1 MNQTSIIAGAL
12 IVAFIV
18 FVTVRG
24 ELPCYLKVLGI
35 STGAACQ
42 VGGQSTLGSAI
53 GSIAGGVMGG
63 NSTVGGVAQGL
74 ACQLAGIC

>member
-18 FVTVRG
+18 FITVRG

-42 VGGQSTLGSAI
+42 VGGQTAAGAAI
-53 GSIAGGVMGG
+53 GQIAGAVSG
-63 NSTVGGVAQGL
+63 NSTVGQVAQGL
-74 ACQLAGIC
+74 ACQLAGTC